1 MQFNLYIL
9 SKYPVYLGAT
19 LQRIAE
25 ADTVFVILNKYL
37 YLLPLLMNICWC
49 LTNHTSSEE
58 SAAWGQVVFKQL
70 RELRCTRQELIDIL

>member
-37 YLLPLLMNICWC
+37 YLLPLLMNIC
-49 LTNHTSSEE
+49 
-58 SAAWGQVVFKQL
+58 
-70 RELRCTRQELIDIL
+70 